1 MIRIAKENKL
11 QTPVFEQNEDFKIV
25 IYRPSADQAAMEHPQ
40 TPQEMQALLSVI
52 QGEMSVKGILEGLA
66 LKHKG
71 NFRENYLEPALKEG
85 LIERMFPT
93 KPNHLK
99 QKYRL
104 TKLGDKI
111 KRT

>member
-1 MIRIAKENKL
+1 
-11 QTPVFEQNEDFKIV
+11 
-25 IYRPSADQAAMEHPQ
+25 
-40 TPQEMQALLSVI
+40 MQALLSVI
-52 QGEMSVKGILEGLA
+52 QGEMSVQEILEGLA

-93 KPNHLK
+93 KPNHPK

-104 TKLGDKI
+104 TEMGDKI
-111 KRT
+111 KKTLRKT